1 VARAIEV
8 DLCANRAPPTRIP
21 LSPQAPLQIS
31 CLQASPLSMRGL
43 IGCVRQ
49 AGLVRKPPSFIMREN
64 ARDYDREGED
74 LSRTS
79 LSLQSLS
86 LSGFLGMIA

>member
-1 VARAIEV
+1 MRQPSPADEDPAF
-8 DLCANRAPPTRIP
+8 AP
-21 LSPQAPLQIS
+21 SPPSDQLLTS
-31 CLQASPLSMRGL
+31 FTPLSMRGL

-49 AGLVRKPPSFIMREN
+49 AGLVPKPPSFIMREN

-86 LSGFLGMIA
+86 LSGFLGMIV